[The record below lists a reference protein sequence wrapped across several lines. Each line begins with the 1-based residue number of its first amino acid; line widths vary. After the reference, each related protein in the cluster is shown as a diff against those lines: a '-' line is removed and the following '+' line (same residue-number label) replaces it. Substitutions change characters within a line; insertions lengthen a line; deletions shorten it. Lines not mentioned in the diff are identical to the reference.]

1 MEARARVADLCL
13 KSASDYICNIWRN
26 SNQQNNRGMVL
37 YLFFS
42 CILIILLQCKHCAF
56 YPKREVL
63 DIIKNR
69 GVKYWTGYH

>member
-1 MEARARVADLCL
+1 MELRAIMADLCL

-42 CILIILLQCKHCAF
+42 CILIILLQCKHCTF
-56 YPKREVL
+56 YPNREVL